1 MLYLYQRLIKEVSG
15 LPSEKQYLERKEN
28 IATILEHL
36 RSNGAKSRRE
46 LSAELGL
53 SWGCVSEL
61 VSILLLQNILL
72 EEEAREAKTKGRIP
86 TVLSLNPN
94 IFFLGVDVNII
105 GLKGCVCSLTG
116 EKIEEFAGEAN
127 FSSKEEFVDSI
138 CGFVNRILDKYKK
151 ISGIGFAMQ
160 GIFDAGNNRWLMSA
174 ANKISINFAEDIEE
188 KFSVPIMVEHDP
200 NCILYGCIEK
210 NEGSKMIVRVD
221 RGIGAAIYKN
231 NVFWK
236 NELLEIGYMVV
247 NEKGERLY
255 EVASLQGV
263 TEEMKKS
270 ENRGLLEEYF
280 SRAGKYLGIGLGN
293 ICNLISIN
301 EIYLCGDMVEYYEL
315 FSQKM
320 EESFK
325 ATALSADKT
334 KITAVRVTD
343 AAFGAAKMAIEK
355 FQY

>member
-1 MLYLYQRLIKEVSG
+1 M
-15 LPSEKQYLERKEN
+15 PSEKQYLERKEN

-105 GLKGCVCSLTG
+105 GLKGCVCRLTG
-116 EKIEEFAGEAN
+116 EKTEEFSDKLN
-127 FSSKEEFVDSI
+127 CNSKEEFMASI
-138 CGFVNRILDKYKK
+138 CSFVNGIIDKYK

-160 GIFDAGNNRWLMSA
+160 GIFDAENNLWKLPTKS
-174 ANKISINFAEDIEE
+174 NISINFASELEG
-188 KFSVPIMVEHDP
+188 KFNLPIMVEHDP